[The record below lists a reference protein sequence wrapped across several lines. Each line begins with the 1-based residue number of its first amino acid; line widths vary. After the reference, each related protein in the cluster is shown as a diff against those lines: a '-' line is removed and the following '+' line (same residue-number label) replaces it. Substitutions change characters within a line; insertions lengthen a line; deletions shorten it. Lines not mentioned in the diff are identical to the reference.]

1 MIIFYTGRCYTYFCS
16 WLGSDKRCQQ
26 EATGPY
32 DVCFRFGC
40 PCMLS
45 DFATKLSTQ
54 RNKTKCIFLS
64 RWRNKEVWYT
74 FLAPLRRLWA
84 VSLLNTSLTY
94 CRSISYHSTSLTDAN
109 SKPEGGIWE
118 TTSRCEESCH
128 RNEYSRDQVTAI
140 NVSVLWNRW
149 HYLHAVIYS
158 PLKPALSFTS
168 ASGRRSTIHV
178 NGQAKIVA
186 DFVYI

>member
-1 MIIFYTGRCYTYFCS
+1 MLLSKKRKIECTMIIFYTGRCYTYFCS

-40 PCMLS
+40 PCLLS

-128 RNEYSRDQVTAI
+128 RNEYSRDQVTARLTLAFFGI
-140 NVSVLWNRW
+140 DNITCTQL
-149 HYLHAVIYS
+149 
-158 PLKPALSFTS
+158 F
-168 ASGRRSTIHV
+168 
-178 NGQAKIVA
+178 IVHSNPR
-186 DFVYI
+186 